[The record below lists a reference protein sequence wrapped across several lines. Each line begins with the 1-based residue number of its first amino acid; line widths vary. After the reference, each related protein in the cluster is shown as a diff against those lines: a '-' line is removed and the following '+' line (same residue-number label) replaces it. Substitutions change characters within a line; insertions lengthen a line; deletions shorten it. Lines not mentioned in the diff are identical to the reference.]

1 VQLIEEP
8 AITPG
13 LVRER
18 VATLTTRLRTAAERA
33 GRDPGGFRIVAVTK
47 GFGLPV
53 VRAAR
58 EAGLATLGENRVQ
71 EAEPKVEAVPDAD
84 WHLVGHLQSNK
95 ARRALALF
103 RTIHSVDSVELL
115 ARLDRL
121 AHDDSRR
128 PVLLL
133 QVNLS
138 DEEGKAGF
146 DPDSFARQAARPG
159 ELAAALGELRAA
171 QVRGLMTM
179 ARAGADENEQ
189 RATFARLRELRDRL
203 AQASGLDLP
212 ELSMGMTADAEAAV
226 AEGATMVRIGT
237 ALFGPR
243 PGH

>member
-1 VQLIEEP
+1 MQLIEEP
-8 AITPG
+8 PITPE

-18 VATLTTRLRTAAERA
+18 AAALTARLRTAAERA
-33 GRDPGGFRIVAVTK
+33 GRDPAGFHIVAVTK

-53 VRAAR
+53 VRAAI
-58 EAGLATLGENRVQ
+58 EAGLTTLGEHRVQ
-71 EAEPKVEAVPDAD
+71 EAENKVEAFPDAE

-115 ARLDRL
+115 GRLERL
-121 AHDDSRR
+121 AHDDGRA
-128 PVLLL
+128 PVILL

-138 DEEGKAGF
+138 GEERKAGL
-146 DPDSFARQAARPG
+146 DPGWFAQEVGG
-159 ELAAALGELRAA
+159 ELARAVAGLRSAR
-171 QVRGLMTM
+171 VRGLMTM
-179 ARAGADENEQ
+179 ARAGADDAEQ
-189 RATFARLRELRDRL
+189 HATFGRLRELRDRL
-203 AQASGLDLP
+203 ADASGLELP

-226 AEGATMVRIGT
+226 AEGATLVRIGT